1 MPACQVLSARVK
13 FNDNQYL
20 LMIANVGLKQLQQ
33 RIDYEFRD
41 PELLQL
47 ALSHRS
53 CGAKNNERLEFLGDA
68 ILSLV
73 VSDFLYQKFAD
84 SQEGDLS
91 RMRSQIVRAESL
103 AEVAKG
109 LDIGPELLLGQGEM
123 KSGGHRRDSILGDT
137 IEALIGAIYLDSN
150 LDESRR
156 CVLNWFEDLLITA
169 DESKP
174 AKDAKTSLQE
184 FLQQRGRS
192 LPEYRVIETGGQAH
206 SRLFTISCKIDLLDR
221 EFTATA
227 SSRRKAEQMVAEKFL
242 ATLEIDL

>member
-1 MPACQVLSARVK
+1 
-13 FNDNQYL
+13 
-20 LMIANVGLKQLQQ
+20 MIANAGIKQLQH

-41 PELLQL
+41 PELLKL

-84 SQEGDLS
+84 LQEGDLS

-103 AEVAKG
+103 AEVAKR
-109 LDIGPELLLGQGEM
+109 LEIGSELLLGQGEM

-150 LDESRR
+150 IDESRR
-156 CVLNWFEDLLITA
+156 IVLNWFEQLLIIA
-169 DESKP
+169 EESKP

-184 FLQQRGRS
+184 FLQQRGHA
-192 LPEYRVIETGGQAH
+192 LPQYRVVETGGQAH
-206 SRLFTISCKIDLLDR
+206 SRLFTISCKIDFLDR

-242 ATLEIDL
+242 ATLEVDY